1 MKPYLSITVFLVLL
15 LSALFSSYCSY
26 ENQSACLQHEADRA
40 LAVALRQQ
48 RSDVITPDT
57 VSVYRSNIAI
67 AEIRD
72 TAAISVRMVRI
83 GDRHATV
90 LEADACC
97 PFLTVLRMSDQRMTA
112 VLLLLTALWTVGV
125 LWHRR
130 RHPLVAANAVE
141 DVVSFG
147 GLSYDLACKRFYTA
161 EKEEVRFT
169 PMQHRLMEMFFL
181 SDAHRLPKERICAD
195 LWPKKPDASDT
206 LYTLVRRI
214 KPIIEQ
220 YGNLH
225 IESDRG
231 CAYMLKDKTSCD

>member
-15 LSALFSSYCSY
+15 LSSLFSGYYSY
-26 ENQSACLQHEADRA
+26 ESQSACLQNEADRA
-40 LAVALRQQ
+40 LAAALRQQ
-48 RSDVITPDT
+48 QSDVITPDT
-57 VSVYRSNIAI
+57 VNAYRSNIAI
-67 AEIRD
+67 AAIRD
-72 TAAISVRMVRI
+72 TAAISVRTVRV

-112 VLLLLTALWTVGV
+112 VLLLLTALWTAGV
-125 LWHRR
+125 LWHH
-130 RHPLVAANAVE
+130 RHNPLPAAGVADDMVW
-141 DVVSFG
+141 FG
-147 GLSYDLACKRFYTA
+147 GLSYDLSRKRFYTA
-161 EKEEVRFT
+161 EKEEIRFT

-181 SDAHRLPKERICAD
+181 SDAHRLPKELICAE

-220 YGNLH
+220 HGNLH

-231 CAYMLKDKTSCD
+231 RAYVLKDKSSYH